1 MHLLFSLVHTG
12 AIIQHREME
21 GVQYLLKAVQ
31 DNIKDMLITMLSMEM
46 MT

>member
-12 AIIQHREME
+12 AINKKVVE
-21 GVQYLLKAVQ
+21 VLYLLKAVK
-31 DNIKDMLITMLSMEM
+31 NKTENMLVMMLTLEM